1 MLVQTNLSPD
11 AAAQDLRNSRA
22 AGSSAAP
29 APAATATTPGADP
42 SLGRLQGFAPMD
54 EEGAP
59 ALTDG
64 ATADQV
70 TEFLRANL
78 PSDGASALA
87 AQANLNPE
95 SVFLLLQ

>member
-1 MLVQTNLSPD
+1 
-11 AAAQDLRNSRA
+11 
-22 AGSSAAP
+22 
-29 APAATATTPGADP
+29 
-42 SLGRLQGFAPMD
+42 MD

-59 ALTDG
+59 AITDG